1 MYFLFFVVLVEH
13 FLYHDSII
21 AKEMDSEKAIPS
33 KLVSLCLDFALL
45 CIIFFIRHVSSLG
58 ILWEPLVANPI
69 TLTTS

>member
-1 MYFLFFVVLVEH
+1 MYFLFFVALVEH
-13 FLYHDSII
+13 FLHHDSIK
-21 AKEMDSEKAIPS
+21 AKEMEKAIPR
-33 KLVSLCLDFALL
+33 KLVFLGFDFALL

>member
-1 MYFLFFVVLVEH
+1 MIAL
-13 FLYHDSII
+13 
-21 AKEMDSEKAIPS
+21 AKEMDSEKAIPC
-33 KLVSLCLDFALL
+33 KLDVSLCLDFALL